1 MIRACALSS
10 LVTLLFCCPEAF
22 AERLVTPDMIV
33 GDTIPAPL
41 SDTVSSAEVGETV
54 FVDRDQGHCVLCHQ
68 IDGLNAEFQG
78 NVGPDLS
85 TVGDRLSPA
94 QIRFRLV
101 DLQSLMPDTVMP
113 SYYRLHDL
121 NQVQAQF
128 QGQTILNAEQIEHLV
143 AYLSSRKQEE

>member
-1 MIRACALSS
+1 
-10 LVTLLFCCPEAF
+10 
-22 AERLVTPDMIV
+22 MIV

-41 SDTVSSAEVGETV
+41 SDTVSSSEVGETV
-54 FVDRDQGHCVLCHQ
+54 FVDRAQGHCVLCHQ
-68 IDGLNAEFQG
+68 IDGVDAEFQG

-101 DLQSLMPDTVMP
+101 DLQSLVPDTVMP

-128 QGQTILNAEQIEHLV
+128 QGQTILNADQIEHLV
-143 AYLSSRKQEE
+143 AYLASRTQD

>member
-1 MIRACALSS
+1 
-10 LVTLLFCCPEAF
+10 
-22 AERLVTPDMIV
+22 MIV
-33 GDTIPAPL
+33 GDTIAAPL
-41 SDTVSSAEVGETV
+41 SNTASSVEVGKTV

-68 IDGLNAEFQG
+68 IDGLDAEFQG

-85 TVGDRLSPA
+85 TVGDRLSPD

-101 DLQSLMPDTVMP
+101 DLQSLIPDTVMP

-121 NQVQAQF
+121 SQVQEEF

-143 AYLSSRKQEE
+143 AYLTSRTQD

>member
-1 MIRACALSS
+1 M
-10 LVTLLFCCPEAF
+10 
-22 AERLVTPDMIV
+22 
-33 GDTIPAPL
+33 GK
-41 SDTVSSAEVGETV
+41 TV
-54 FVDRDQGHCVLCHQ
+54 FVDRDQGHCVLCHK
-68 IDGLNAEFQG
+68 IDGLDAEFQG
-78 NVGPDLS
+78 NIGPDLS

>member
-1 MIRACALSS
+1 
-10 LVTLLFCCPEAF
+10 
-22 AERLVTPDMIV
+22 MIV
-33 GDTIPAPL
+33 GDTIAAPL
-41 SDTVSSAEVGETV
+41 SNTASSVEVGKTV

-68 IDGLNAEFQG
+68 IDGLDAEFQG

-85 TVGDRLSPA
+85 TVGDRLSPD

-101 DLQSLMPDTVMP
+101 DLQSLIPDTVMP

-121 NQVQAQF
+121 SQVQEEF

-143 AYLSSRKQEE
+143 AYLTSRTQE

>member
-10 LVTLLFCCPEAF
+10 LVALLFSGAEAF

-41 SDTVSSAEVGETV
+41 TDTASSTEIGETV
-54 FVDRDQGHCVLCHQ
+54 FTERDQGHCVLCHQ
-68 IDGLNAEFQG
+68 IDDLDAEFQG

-121 NQVQAQF
+121 NQVQEQF

-143 AYLSSRKQEE
+143 AYLASRTQD

>member
-22 AERLVTPDMIV
+22 AEQLVTPDMIV
-33 GDTIPAPL
+33 GDTIAAPL
-41 SDTVSSAEVGETV
+41 SNTASSVEVGKTV

-68 IDGLNAEFQG
+68 IDGLDAEFQG

-85 TVGDRLSPA
+85 TVGDRLSAA
-94 QIRFRLV
+94 QIRFRIV
-101 DLQSLMPDTVMP
+101 DLQSLIPDTVMP

-121 NQVQAQF
+121 NQVQEEF
-128 QGQTILNAEQIEHLV
+128 QDQTILSAEQIEHLV
-143 AYLSSRKQEE
+143 AYLTSRTQD

>member
-1 MIRACALSS
+1 
-10 LVTLLFCCPEAF
+10 
-22 AERLVTPDMIV
+22 MIV

-41 SDTVSSAEVGETV
+41 SDTVSSAAAGRTI

-68 IDGLNAEFQG
+68 IDDLDAEFQG

-94 QIRFRLV
+94 QIRFRIV
-101 DLQSLMPDTVMP
+101 DLQSLIPDTVMP

-121 NQVQAQF
+121 HQVQDEF
-128 QGQTILNAEQIEHLV
+128 QDQTILNAEQIEHLV
-143 AYLSSRKQEE
+143 AYLNSRTQE

>member
-10 LVTLLFCCPEAF
+10 LVAFVFCGPEAF
-22 AERLVTPDMIV
+22 AGRLITPDMID

-41 SDTVSSAEVGETV
+41 SDTVSSSEVGETV

-68 IDGLNAEFQG
+68 IDGLDAEFQG

-85 TVGDRLSPA
+85 TVGDRLTAA
-94 QIRFRLV
+94 QIRLRLV

-128 QGQTILNAEQIEHLV
+128 QGQTILSAEQIDHLV
-143 AYLSSRKQEE
+143 AYLASRTQD

>member
-10 LVTLLFCCPEAF
+10 LVPFLFCGPEAF

-41 SDTVSSAEVGETV
+41 SDTVSSSEVGETV
-54 FVDRDQGHCVLCHQ
+54 FVDRAQGHCVLCHQ
-68 IDGLNAEFQG
+68 IDGVDAEFQG

-101 DLQSLMPDTVMP
+101 DLQSLVPDTVMP

-128 QGQTILNAEQIEHLV
+128 QGQTILNADQIEHLV
-143 AYLSSRKQEE
+143 AYLASRTQD